1 MSTPSEPRNPF
12 YLLLLISGLL
22 FVATALAYAVLPVLE
37 EKATVAGSPP
47 PPDEFRSLLRADGW
61 IWLLV
66 LLGAMM
72 IFGIMSMGLDRLR
85 TLQKERAARTMPP
98 SVIPHSPAPTDS
110 HADHHGTNPDA
121 ARTDQPL

>member
-12 YLLLLISGLL
+12 YLLLLVTGLV
-22 FVATALAYAVLPVLE
+22 FVVTALAYAVLPVLE
-37 EKATVAGSPP
+37 EKATTAGSPP

-72 IFGIMSMGLDRLR
+72 VFGILSMGLDRLR

-98 SVIPHSPAPTDS
+98 SETSNSPALVDS
-110 HADHHGTNPDA
+110 HAEHRGTNPDA
-121 ARTDQPL
+121 VRPDQSL